1 MVNNLKRKLLN
12 KTVNQIVYLAYKN
25 NVDLIVFEHLEFKGK
40 KPKYIAQRLQMWA
53 KKTIQKKVEHKA
65 HTFKIRVNR
74 VNAKNTSQLAFD
86 GSGKVIRDNGN
97 YSNCT
102 FTTGKQYNC
111 DLNASYNIGARY
123 FIKEINKAIS
133 VKKWSDVV
141 AKVPQLQR
149 RTQCTLSTLI
159 SLVAVL

>member
-1 MVNNLKRKLLN
+1 MVLIGFGQPLN
-12 KTVNQIVYLAYKN
+12 SEN
-25 NVDLIVFEHLEFKGK
+25 
-40 KPKYIAQRLQMWA
+40 M
-53 KKTIQKKVEHKA
+53 
-65 HTFKIRVNR
+65 FKIKVNR